1 MDASEPRDESV
12 PLSATLEYETPAA
25 ANDASGY
32 HFMLRALRYRNYRLF
47 FFGQGVSLIGTWLT
61 TTATSWLV
69 LQLAKKSR
77 AIEEGTAQGLI
88 RFAAQIPMFL
98 IAPVAGVLVDRWH
111 RHRVLVV
118 AQTLSML
125 QSAALAVLAL
135 AH

>member
-1 MDASEPRDESV
+1 MDASPVRENSDAATAMLES
-12 PLSATLEYETPAA
+12 EPAA
-25 ANDASGY
+25 TTIADASGY
-32 HFMLRALRYRNYRLF
+32 HFMLRALRYRDYRLF

-98 IAPVAGVLVDRWH
+98 IAPVAGVLVDRWN
-111 RHRVLVV
+111 RHRVLLVV
-118 AQTLSML
+118 Q
-125 QSAALAVLAL
+125 
-135 AH
+135 

>member
-25 ANDASGY
+25 ADDASGY

-47 FFGQGVSLIGTWLT
+47 FFGQGISLIGTWLT

-69 LQLAKKSR
+69 FRLSTQSLAK
-77 AIEEGTAQGLI
+77 AALVLGIV
-88 RFAAQIPMFL
+88 RFAGQIPMFL
-98 IAPVAGVLVDRWH
+98 LAPAAGVLVDRWN

-118 AQTLSML
+118 AQVWSML
-125 QSAALAVLAL
+125 QSA
-135 AH
+135 